1 MSSVLHWKDMENL
14 TMGKSTSCG
23 VVITDGNKLVVGH
36 VTRGKWWDLPK
47 GGMNPGES
55 FLEAAL
61 RELNEETG
69 LVVEDTSALT
79 PLGVFLYKPKKDLVL
94 YLWKVEQMPDPTSL
108 VCKSTFK
115 DSKGRDV
122 KELDQFKVVT
132 WQEAANLVNPDM
144 QKVLKKV
151 EKEI

>member
-1 MSSVLHWKDMENL
+1 
-14 TMGKSTSCG
+14 
-23 VVITDGNKLVVGH
+23 
-36 VTRGKWWDLPK
+36 
-47 GGMNPGES
+47 
-55 FLEAAL
+55 
-61 RELNEETG
+61 
-69 LVVEDTSALT
+69 
-79 PLGVFLYKPKKDLVL
+79 
-94 YLWKVEQMPDPTSL
+94 MPDPTSL